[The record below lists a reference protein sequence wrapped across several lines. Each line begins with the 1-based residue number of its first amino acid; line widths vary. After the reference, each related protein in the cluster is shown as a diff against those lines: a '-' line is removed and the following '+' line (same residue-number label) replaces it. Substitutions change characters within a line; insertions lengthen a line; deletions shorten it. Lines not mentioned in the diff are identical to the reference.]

1 MMENKPKKVLIKE
14 IMKLKKG
21 KPPLVQPYYGKEAEI
36 YLNPEYLRGKS
47 TAIFVKP
54 GSTAVKTLGG
64 DILVLWDG
72 SNAGEFFISKKGIVP
87 STMCLLIHSDLYRK
101 DFLYYALKNCEAFLK
116 GQTSGSGIP
125 HVDKEVLEKIDVLQF
140 DELEQLKIA
149 EILSTLDCSI
159 EQLEAIIT
167 KQKRM
172 KIGLMQDLLTK
183 GIDGQGNI
191 RTEETHEF
199 KDSLFGRIPVE
210 WDVTI
215 IDNIAEF
222 VTSGSRGWAKYY
234 SAEGDLFLRIGN
246 LTREHINLK
255 LDDVM
260 YVQPT
265 DTSEGKRTA
274 IKTGD
279 ILISITADLGII
291 GVIPESMGVGYVN
304 QHIAL
309 VRPLEKIV
317 NPRFI
322 GWFLS
327 CNMGQNQFDA
337 GNESGAKAGLNLTTV
352 RKLRIP
358 VVDIEEQN
366 RIAMVLDQSAQVIDN
381 YIKDL
386 NKLKHLK
393 TALMQDLLTGKKR
406 VTSLLKEMR

>member
-1 MMENKPKKVLIKE
+1 MKKNRKWESIPLGKICLIRTGKKDANE
-14 IMKLKKG
+14 GNPMGEFPFFTCSKINTFSDTYSFDTEAILIAGNGEVGNLHKYKG
-21 KPPLVQPYYGKEAEI
+21 KFEAYQRTYVLDGFSLNINYI
-36 YLNPEYLRGKS
+36 YQYVS
-47 TAIFVKP
+47 
-54 GSTAVKTLGG
+54 
-64 DILVLWDG
+64 
-72 SNAGEFFISKKGIVP
+72 
-87 STMCLLIHSDLYRK
+87 
-101 DFLYYALKNCEAFLK
+101 AFLK
-116 GQTSGSGIP
+116 NELKKSYIGSTIP
-125 HVDKEVLEKIDVLQF
+125 FIKLSDLKNFLICYPVLT
-140 DELEQLKIA
+140 DEQAKIA
-149 EILSTLDCSI
+149 EILETLDLAI
-159 EQLEAIIT
+159 EQTETIIT
-167 KQKRM
+167 KQQR
-172 KIGLMQDLLTK
+172 IRTGLLQDLLTK
-183 GIDGQGNI
+183 GIDKQGNI

-199 KDSLFGRIPVE
+199 KDSPLGRIPVE
-210 WDVTI
+210 WNTTT

-260 YVQPT
+260 YVQPI

-274 IKTGD
+274 IRTGD

-291 GVIPESMGVGYVN
+291 GVVPESIGIGYVN

-309 VRPLEKIV
+309 VRPLEKKV

-327 CNMGQNQFDA
+327 CNRGQNQFDA
-337 GNESGAKAGLNLTTV
+337 GNESGAKAGLNLTAV
-352 RKLRIP
+352 RNLRIP

-366 RIAMVLDQSAQVIDN
+366 KIAMVLDQSAQVIDN